1 VSELFPAGTPAGDL
15 VQGAMALRQPL
26 DNVETV
32 LAGRRVQVSLEVL
45 EGRGFLVTLRDHE
58 AQQSI
63 SRQLD
68 VSQRL
73 SALNRITG
81 GVAHEIKNPLNSIG
95 LHLEILNERI
105 GREDEVAAEEI
116 RILRDETKR
125 LDRVV
130 KTFLNFTKP
139 VELKLVEVDLV
150 EIAQSLVQFLTPE
163 AQAKNVEL
171 KWDSKLVRAPF
182 QGDADLLKQALLNL
196 MRNGMD
202 AMPGGGQLRV
212 GLTEQNGEW
221 VLEIADGG
229 VGIPEESRTKIFQL
243 YFTTKPQGS
252 GIGLA
257 VTYRV
262 VQLHNGSIQF
272 DSTVGEGTTFSLR
285 LPKREKDQQA

>member
-1 VSELFPAGTPAGDL
+1 
-15 VQGAMALRQPL
+15 
-26 DNVETV
+26 
-32 LAGRRVQVSLEVL
+32 
-45 EGRGFLVTLRDHE
+45 
-58 AQQSI
+58 
-63 SRQLD
+63 
-68 VSQRL
+68 
-73 SALNRITG
+73 LNRITG

-95 LHLEILNERI
+95 LHLEILDERI

-163 AQAKNVEL
+163 AQAKKVEL
-171 KWDSKLVRAPF
+171 KWEPALARAPF

-202 AMPGGGQLRV
+202 AMPEGGELRV
-212 GLTEQNGEW
+212 GLSEQNGEW

-229 VGIPEESRTKIFQL
+229 VGIPEESRAKIFQL

-262 VQLHNGSIQF
+262 VQLHNGSIHF

-285 LPKREKDQQA
+285 LPKRDKDQQP